1 MSTDIFV
8 MAETRRQEPRWR
20 IPQQARSR
28 ERFNQI
34 LDAAAELF
42 AEVGYESVTADEIA
56 ARANT
61 SVGGLYRFFP
71 DKLAVF
77 HALVDRYLNQLR
89 ELFTMLHTP
98 ETAQLPLEVYI
109 GQVVDGFDRFV
120 SANPPFRTVFIQSR
134 LVSTESFAT
143 DTAFNREIAQQLS
156 SFFAVRNPALDQQ
169 QRELL
174 ATISVEVASA
184 LEILSLTRDRTF
196 QQQVLTETKKLLI
209 AYLQAY
215 FPD

>member
-1 MSTDIFV
+1 
-8 MAETRRQEPRWR
+8 
-20 IPQQARSR
+20 
-28 ERFNQI
+28 
-34 LDAAAELF
+34 
-42 AEVGYESVTADEIA
+42 
-56 ARANT
+56 
-61 SVGGLYRFFP
+61 
-71 DKLAVF
+71 
-77 HALVDRYLNQLR
+77 
-89 ELFTMLHTP
+89 MLHTP